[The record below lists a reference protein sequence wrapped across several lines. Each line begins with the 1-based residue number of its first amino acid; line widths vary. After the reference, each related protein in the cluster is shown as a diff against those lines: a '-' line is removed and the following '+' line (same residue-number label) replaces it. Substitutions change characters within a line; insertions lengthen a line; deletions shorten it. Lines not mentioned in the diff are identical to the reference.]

1 MLSLFLSVVD
11 CSYQRVDGSADDIR
25 IYACAPGKDSV
36 RLFDAHMNIK
46 NSQAERGCT
55 TAILALK

>member
-11 CSYQRVDGSADDIR
+11 CSYQRVDGSTDDIR

-36 RLFDAHMNIK
+36 RLFDADV
-46 NSQAERGCT
+46 
-55 TAILALK
+55 AIACALELCSSACSV